1 MPKIN
6 YGIDEKTMLSGLANA
21 KAKKLREINEKCDVM
36 LKALTA
42 TYPDVELLTFDQQ
55 KEEAKAHQNDPTA
68 DCPLLAPLAVARGI
82 SLDDLCN
89 RVLLKATAFSAASG
103 AIIGQRQAM
112 EDILDICTTSA
123 EVQTIEVSYTMPEVS
138 E

>member
-6 YGIDEKTMLSGLANA
+6 YGINEETMLSGLPNA
-21 KAKKLREINEKCDVM
+21 KTKKLREINEKCDAM

-55 KEEAKAHQNDPTA
+55 KEEAKIHQVDPTA

-89 RVLLKATAFSAASG
+89 RVLLKAAAFSAASG

-112 EDILDICTTSA
+112 EDYLDACTTVA
-123 EVQTIEVSYTMPEVS
+123 EVQEIEVSYALPGAS

>member
-6 YGIDEKTMLSGLANA
+6 YGINEETMLSGLANA
-21 KAKKLREINEKCDVM
+21 KAKKLREINEGCGAM

-55 KEEAKAHQNDPTA
+55 KEEAKSYLADPKA

-82 SLDDLCN
+82 GLDDLCN
-89 RVLLKATAFSAASG
+89 RVLLKASAFSAASG
-103 AIIGQRQAM
+103 AILGQRQAM
-112 EDILDICTTSA
+112 EDLLDICTTSA
-123 EVQTIEVSYTMPEVS
+123 EVQAIEVSYTMPGVS

>member
-6 YGIDEKTMLSGLANA
+6 YGFNEGTMLSGLANA
-21 KAKKLREINEKCDVM
+21 RAKKLQEINEKCEAM

-55 KEEAKAHQNDPTA
+55 KEEAKAHQGDPAA

-82 SLDDLCN
+82 SMDDLCN
-89 RVLLKATAFSAASG
+89 RVLLKAAAFSAASG

-112 EDILDICTTSA
+112 EDYLDACTTVA
-123 EVQTIEVSYTMPEVS
+123 EVQEIEVSYALPGAS